1 MLVTNNAQFLS
12 LVHEGNVNAPL
23 KSYCDTL
30 LFYYFG
36 HLAAVDNF
44 GDFLEIG
51 IGGSTY
57 PMCELSQI
65 HNRNFN
71 IVDKDEL
78 RLSTFSKNHYYTS
91 TKHMPFVIDST
102 QLSMQNNIDKLIY
115 CHIDGNKNYKVT
127 KSDLEYCLSRL
138 TVNGIICQ
146 DDYGNN
152 KWPTVTDA
160 VQDLVYTGKLQILVV
175 GDSSVWLTSPGYY
188 QYWIDKF
195 NSDYEFKLLSKFI
208 NLRSSQELGRIPAYL
223 FMQSLGSTELVHDQ
237 FSSKELEYFLLLSK
251 YDSESYLKMPY
262 ARQSQ
267 GGINVISTSV
277 SKYVF

>member
-1 MLVTNNAQFLS
+1 MTVTDNAQFLS
-12 LVHEGNVNAPL
+12 LVHKNKLIASL

-30 LFYYFG
+30 LFYYCG
-36 HLAAVDNF
+36 HLAAIDNS

-51 IGGSTY
+51 VGGSTY
-57 PMCELSQI
+57 PMCELSQT

-71 IVDKDEL
+71 IVDNDEL
-78 RLSTFSKNHYYTS
+78 RLSTFSKNPYYTS
-91 TKHMPFVIDST
+91 TKHMSFVIDST
-102 QLSMQNNIDKLIY
+102 QMAMQNNIDKLIY
-115 CHIDGNKNYKVT
+115 CHIDGNKNYKIT

-138 TVNGIICQ
+138 AVNGIICQ

-160 VQDLVYTGKLQILVV
+160 VQDLVHLGKLQILVV
-175 GDSSVWLTSPGYY
+175 GDSSVWLTSPVYY

-208 NLRSSQELGRIPAYL
+208 NLRSSQELDRIPAYL
-223 FMQSLGSTELVHDQ
+223 FMQSIKSKELVHDQ
-237 FSSKELEYFLLLSK
+237 FSSKEIKYFKLLSK
-251 YDSESYLKMPY
+251 YNSASYLKMPY

-267 GGINVISTSV
+267 AGFNVIPTNV